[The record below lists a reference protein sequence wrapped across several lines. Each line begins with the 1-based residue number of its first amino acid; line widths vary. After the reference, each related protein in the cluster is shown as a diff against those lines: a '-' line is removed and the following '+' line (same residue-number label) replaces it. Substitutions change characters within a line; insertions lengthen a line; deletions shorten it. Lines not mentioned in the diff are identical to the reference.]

1 MHRIVA
7 AACALLFGL
16 AGPAGA
22 QQNTLKIGGTG
33 STLSTMR
40 VLAAAFEQDNPG
52 VTVRVLSSLGSTG
65 GIKATVAG
73 AIDVG
78 VSSRALTDAERGQG
92 ARAVEYG
99 RTPLV
104 FVVNRATRASDLTTA
119 QVVDI
124 YAGKMTAWPSGDPIR
139 VVLRPAGDT
148 NTIILK
154 ALSAQVREAV
164 LAAEKR
170 PGMITALTDQ
180 DAEER
185 IQKVPGALIVTSLSE
200 ALNSPSL
207 MLVLKFNGVEP
218 SASALAGG
226 SYPLSLSFF
235 LVTGKSPSPLA
246 AKFVDFVRSETGR
259 KILAETGHAPP
270 KP

>member
-1 MHRIVA
+1 MNRIA
-7 AACALLFGL
+7 AACMLLLGL
-16 AGPAGA
+16 ASPAGA
-22 QQNTLKIGGTG
+22 QQQALKIGGTG
-33 STLSTMR
+33 STLSTMH
-40 VLAAAFEQDNPG
+40 VLAKAFEQDNLG
-52 VTVRVLSSLGSTG
+52 VTVRVLPSLGSTG
-65 GIKATVAG
+65 GIKAALAG

-119 QVVDI
+119 QIVDI
-124 YAGKMTAWPSGDPIR
+124 YAGKMTAWPSGDSIR
-139 VVLRPAGDT
+139 VVLRPASDT
-148 NTIILK
+148 NTLILK
-154 ALSAQVREAV
+154 AYSPQVHEAV
-164 LAAEKR
+164 SAAEKR
-170 PGMITALTDQ
+170 PGMVTATTDQ

-185 IQKVPGALIVTSLSE
+185 IQKVPGALILTSLSE
-200 ALNSPSL
+200 ALASSGL
-207 MLVLKFNGVEP
+207 MRALKLNGVEP
-218 SASALAGG
+218 SAAALAEGT
-226 SYPLSLSFF
+226 YPLSLSFF

-246 AKFVDFVRSETGR
+246 AKFVEFVRSETGR